1 VHFKADDDMHGKEP
15 LEGVWVRKRRFMDST
30 RSLWFASMRV
40 APEDATMPTL
50 LIADPLFQQHET
62 GQHPENPRRLDAIRW
77 RLEKQGL
84 VSRCKTG
91 NYKPAT
97 LQQVGLVHDPNVA
110 ELAQRMCET
119 GGGYLDGDTP
129 VSPRSCEVALAAAG
143 ACISAVD
150 AVLKG
155 EARNALTLVRPPGH
169 HATPS
174 HSMGFCIFNN
184 VAIAARHAIKTHGLS
199 HVLVV
204 DWDVH
209 HGNGTQDVFYADPSV
224 TFLSIHRY
232 GQGFYPG
239 TGAEDETGTGPGLG
253 TNVNVALRMGIS
265 RRDYLARFKHAVEKA
280 ADRAKPEL
288 VLISAGFDAHA
299 RDPIG
304 SLGLESDDFAD
315 LTKEMLAIANTH
327 CQGRIVSCLEG
338 GYNLEALG
346 ESVGCHLDELLHG

>member
-1 VHFKADDDMHGKEP
+1 
-15 LEGVWVRKRRFMDST
+15 
-30 RSLWFASMRV
+30 
-40 APEDATMPTL
+40 MPTL
-50 LIADPLFQQHET
+50 LYADPIFLNHET
-62 GQHPENPRRLDAIRW
+62 GQHPENPRRLEAIRW

-84 VSRCKTG
+84 IARCKMG
-91 NYKPAT
+91 DFQPAT
-97 LQQVGLVHDPNVA
+97 VEQIGLAHDPNVA
-110 ELAQRMCET
+110 DTARSMCQS

-129 VSPRSCEVALAAAG
+129 VIRQSYDVALAAAG
-143 ACISAVD
+143 ACIAAVN
-150 AVLKG
+150 AVMKG
-155 EARNALTLVRPPGH
+155 DGRNALTLVRPPGH

-199 HVLVV
+199 RVLVV

-209 HGNGTQDVFYADPSV
+209 HGNGTQDVFYADPAV

-239 TGAEDETGTGPGLG
+239 TGAEEETGTGPGLG
-253 TNVNVALRMGIS
+253 SNVNVAVRNGIS
-265 RRDYLARFKHAVEKA
+265 RQDYLARFRTAVEKA
-280 ADRAKPEL
+280 ADRTKPEL
-288 VLISAGFDAHA
+288 VLISAGFDAHR

-304 SLGLESDDFAD
+304 SLGLESEDFSD
-315 LTKEMLAIANTH
+315 LTKEMLAIASTH
-327 CQGRIVSCLEG
+327 CNGRLVSCLEG